1 MFGTMRSTA
10 IIAFA
15 CGALVPCDAV
25 APPPVPGI
33 PQGEDTYFRAVA
45 ATVQDALALRP
56 DRGRARGGVAMIAD
70 RPDAG
75 SAGAVDHSCGSA
87 GLNRPV
93 DERDAGPPAASDTR
107 QKAGG
112 SRDR

>member
-25 APPPVPGI
+25 APPPGSVI
-33 PQGEDTYFRAVA
+33 AQGEDRYFRAVA
-45 ATVQDALALRP
+45 ATVRDALALGP

-75 SAGAVDHSCGSA
+75 SAGDHSCGWA
-87 GLNRPV
+87 GLKGPV
-93 DERDAGPPAASDTR
+93 DERDAGPPPASDTR

-112 SRDR
+112 PRDR